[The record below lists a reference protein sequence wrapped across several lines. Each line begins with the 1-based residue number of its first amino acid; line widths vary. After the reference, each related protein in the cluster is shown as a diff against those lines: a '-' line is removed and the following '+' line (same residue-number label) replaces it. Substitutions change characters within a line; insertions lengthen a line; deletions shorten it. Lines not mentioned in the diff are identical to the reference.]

1 MVAIINNN
9 SNSNSIE
16 MEGSPSQKKR
26 IIIKHVV
33 GKVRTSFAL
42 PEPDF
47 VFGIPNKMDEEGAG
61 KVLESWAQSEPS
73 KPQTSMRNLPAT
85 NVEALKNGCLTAKEY
100 ATYVKKTPVMK
111 HNPKSPKKKASLTEN
126 NNNGQTK
133 TFGIKSIPN
142 DVPIDEL
149 LKGNPDNNGRQCKY
163 TEYICS
169 VKKKGRLPPARPTK
183 SSRLLHSMK
192 SPCDDHP
199 KEMFKMKKFLKVPAK
214 VGSVR

>member
-1 MVAIINNN
+1 MVAIN
-9 SNSNSIE
+9 SNSNSTE
-16 MEGSPSQKKR
+16 MEGSSSQKKR

-47 VFGIPNKMDEEGAG
+47 VFGIPNKMDDEGAG

-111 HNPKSPKKKASLTEN
+111 HNPKSPKKKVSLSE
-126 NNNGQTK
+126 NNGQ
-133 TFGIKSIPN
+133 TFGIKSIAN

-149 LKGNPDNNGRQCKY
+149 LKGNPENNGEE
-163 TEYICS
+163 TEYISS

-183 SSRLLHSMK
+183 SSRLLRSMK
-192 SPCDDHP
+192 SPCDDHQ

-214 VGSVR
+214 VGSSR